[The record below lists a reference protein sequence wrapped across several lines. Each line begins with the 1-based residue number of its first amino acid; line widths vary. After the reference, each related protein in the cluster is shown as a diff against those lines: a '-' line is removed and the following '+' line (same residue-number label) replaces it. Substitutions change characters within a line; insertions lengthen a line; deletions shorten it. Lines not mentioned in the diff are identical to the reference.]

1 MTVARNA
8 ILGGTPEGDG
18 FRMPAEFARHDGC
31 WLIWPERPDNWR
43 ERALPVQ
50 QAFIQLVARI
60 ARFEPVTVGASAR
73 ALPAARAA
81 VGRFARLV
89 SLPNDDCWVRDT
101 GPTFVVDARGRRRAV
116 DWRFNAWGGIYR
128 PWRRDDQVAAR
139 VAAAAGA
146 RRYRAPLVM
155 EGGALHVD
163 GEGTALVTEQC
174 LLNPNRNPR
183 LDRADISLQLHRYLG
198 VSDVIWLGEGVVND
212 ETSGHVDNLACFIR
226 PGEVLLT
233 WCDNRRDPHYRV
245 SRDAEARLRAAR
257 DARGRRLQ
265 VHRIPAPGPL
275 YITKAEAAGIERRP
289 GIRALKAGHRLAG
302 SYVNSYLANG
312 AVIVPL
318 LDARTDDAALR
329 VWQRLYP
336 RRKVIGVPAREF
348 LLGGGNIHCLTQQVP
363 ARCYRAARSRS
374 AARSQSS

>member
-1 MTVARNA
+1 
-8 ILGGTPEGDG
+8 
-18 FRMPAEFARHDGC
+18 MPAEFARHDGC
-31 WLIWPERPDNWR
+31 WLVWPERPDNWR

-89 SLPNDDCWVRDT
+89 GVPNDDCWVRDT

-116 DWRFNAWGGIYR
+116 DWRFNAWGGIFW

-139 VAAAAGA
+139 VATLAGA

-155 EGGALHVD
+155 EGGAFHVD

-174 LLNPNRNPR
+174 LLNPNRNPE
-183 LDRADISLQLHRYLG
+183 LDRADIAVHLHRYLG
-198 VSDVIWLGEGVVND
+198 VSEVIWLGAGVISD
-212 ETSGHVDNLACFIR
+212 ETSGHVDNLACFVR

-233 WCDNRRDPHYRV
+233 WCDDRRDPQYRV
-245 SRDAEARLRAAR
+245 SRDAEERLRGVR
-257 DARGRRLQ
+257 DARGRRLR

-275 YITKAEAAGIERRP
+275 YMSRAEAAGIERRP

-312 AVIVPL
+312 AVIMPL
-318 LDARTDDAALR
+318 LDPATDAAALR

-336 RRKVIGVPAREF
+336 RRRIVGVPAREF

-363 ARCYRAARSRS
+363 ARRYKAARSRS
-374 AARSQSS
+374 AARSHSS